1 MRVAYSSDWH
11 LGAFPEPPAADFD
24 VLVCAGDLCEVG
36 EPERAIQSVVEYAG
50 GKSVVAV
57 AGNHDLYTSNP
68 EDKRTNNDFIRLMR
82 AEARRQ
88 DDAADDDIV
97 HVLTADEPVCWIG
110 NVRFVG
116 LTLWSDWMLAGRW
129 TPNPKLMPG
138 EVWAAHAR
146 AIAGHWRS
154 GLEEY
159 RRIRTERGIWTPY
172 DAVAEH
178 ARERAILMDELASPH
193 DGPTVVVTHHP
204 PMPELVDA
212 YQGMIGMPWWAPAF
226 YGSDVLRAM
235 PDQLRPDLWICG
247 HVHVP
252 CDIQYGRTRVV
263 SNPVRGGKFNPYAV
277 VEV

>member
-1 MRVAYSSDWH
+1 VRVAYSLDWH

-24 VLVCAGDLCEVG
+24 VSVCAGDICEVG
-36 EPERAIQSVVEYAG
+36 EPERAIQSVVEYAC
-50 GKSVVAV
+50 GKSAVAV

-116 LTLWSDWMLAGRW
+116 LTLWSDWML
-129 TPNPKLMPG
+129 MPA

-154 GLEEY
+154 ELEEY

-178 ARERAILMDELASPH
+178 AREGDLNGRACQPARWADCCGDAPSADAGICRCLSRDDWHE
-193 DGPTVVVTHHP
+193 VVVG
-204 PMPELVDA
+204 A
-212 YQGMIGMPWWAPAF
+212 R
-226 YGSDVLRAM
+226 VLRIRCFASDAR
-235 PDQLRPDLWICG
+235 PTSSGSLDLRPPARAVR
-247 HVHVP
+247 H
-252 CDIQYGRTRVV
+252 
-263 SNPVRGGKFNPYAV
+263 PVRTHTRRN
-277 VEV
+277 

>member
-1 MRVAYSSDWH
+1 MRVAYSLDWH

-24 VLVCAGDLCEVG
+24 VLVCAGDICEVG
-36 EPERAIQSVVEYAG
+36 EPERAIQSVVEYAC

-116 LTLWSDWMLAGRW
+116 LTLWSDRM
-129 TPNPKLMPG
+129 LMPA

-178 ARERAILMDELASPH
+178 AREGGLNGRACRPARWADCASKRVSRANHAALGTPCIAMSYLHYSKSFRLLLQCARPYLPTLLAS
-193 DGPTVVVTHHP
+193 
-204 PMPELVDA
+204 A
-212 YQGMIGMPWWAPAF
+212 
-226 YGSDVLRAM
+226 
-235 PDQLRPDLWICG
+235 
-247 HVHVP
+247 
-252 CDIQYGRTRVV
+252 
-263 SNPVRGGKFNPYAV
+263 
-277 VEV
+277 